1 GAAAEASRTRPPT
14 TCKWWLKGTCKF
26 GDDCRYSH
34 RGPASP
40 AAQKA
45 TEGAAEVETLAGQPA
60 PSPAEPAA
68 QEEPPT
74 AAEQEAAP
82 EAGDDDPGGDGDPRS
97 AFCQVI
103 WCDQRAFK
111 SDSNSLRAELDG
123 ATQLQAKAHK
133 TAEKCIRLLQ
143 KKRRARE
150 KTEARPLSVFLVS
163 WANAPELVDY
173 LAAAPHV
180 AAKVVVLCDTC
191 GARAREAAERSDEAC
206 WSMPSFTVVV
216 DHFGVELPLTL
227 IPPALLKRLLRT
239 ESMGKR
245 FDIRPPSDLTETS
258 DPSCP
263 VLSCGGQ
270 PEADECPS
278 AVPSTPCAWTFW
290 LTVGILIGV
299 VVSWAA
305 VLALG
310 VLRGVLGHVHVL
322 LGGSSDSA
330 QVLVHC
336 PNDEGGMFWRHRTL
350 VKKVT
355 AGVWIAITPDL
366 AVVRHNL
373 LEQRHLVLDRNVMF
387 PADRRAEVYGF
398 DPVPRAEILA
408 LKRQAAVQ
416 AAMLGDGDHGV
427 GMELMQSR
435 TWPQSKGAALANGL
449 EVFIEKVQGNQLQEW
464 KAARSSEGE
473 DLRTL
478 GDHRDSAGRRHLP
491 LSDAASLMR
500 ETSVDDWAMPGPRVA
515 KEWLVS
521 VRDGPG
527 DLTSYHGQWVRRS
540 GVSESSAVAH
550 VHYVLCESVRLAIR
564 TDQLGV
570 TNLPSSELIM
580 RRICQDETAVARNP
594 RHPDY
599 GGLKILLRAPTTEQ
613 GQASTNRF
621 TEWVTGRLEEQAAI
635 YRQTRL
641 WNEEQRAMQN
651 GYWTALRSALPLWAP
666 PPPGLTAEGAARELL
681 ASKGLYCQE
690 PKNLAPFD
698 LTKLK
703 VAKGRAR
710 PRSVANLLPPLPADM
725 IRNPALYIEKDQ
737 GEMEFMR
744 QHTDPIRPYWDPVLR
759 SSRTERWRLFR
770 VLYELGLI
778 TFRRRLRARA
788 ALVFVKKKKPG
799 EIRMIVGAR
808 QANSRHRAP
817 PTSRLG
823 SAGALADL
831 DLSVG
836 GESVDGVGS
845 AMGWDP
851 RGNEADVEDCFYN
864 FAVDGLAEWFGFD
877 DPLPAAEIRDTYGI
891 NVGAFW
897 DPELSMMVSVEDDM
911 VLYPCMRAMCM
922 GWSWAL
928 YFAQE
933 AVSAMTERA
942 LRSPSLPTPAMV
954 KEHHPAPDLRE
965 SKVMGSVYVAEAD
978 RSGLPITWSY
988 PDVVTHLETVGVE
1001 IDLKKGKLRNKASRV
1016 WRIDL
1021 ATRAL
1026 LRRGKMR
1033 GGHME
1038 VWLGHAVSLLMLARP
1053 GYAAPSATCRFAE
1066 VARGVR
1072 TPLPREVMHE
1082 MRLVVGLVWLAEV
1095 DLAAPYVPRVYAS
1108 DSADNGHGLMYK
1120 RASDEEMQSAFRWK
1134 ERWSFKQHLRG
1145 PRVGLTSAADVAEMG
1160 GYREVDEAQLD
1171 YEVEPRCRSAEPSAG
1186 SDPATAFGQ
1195 WLQSR
1200 GGEGSASAGSH
1211 RPRPRRLR
1219 RRPVDPGGPDA
1230 ECLSQAGPLAP
1241 PLPASWFDPE
1251 GFKLVAA
1258 RRWRWP
1264 GEHIY
1269 VKENRDAVMGLRH
1282 ACRVRQNCGR
1292 RLISLVDSMACV
1304 GCLDKGRP
1312 SRSAALNAQ
1321 CRRAA
1326 AYTIGCRVRWRLQYV
1341 NTKFNVADAPSR
1353 RFEHNSPDKGH
1364 PPAAAESDKHLGP
1377 QPPEDQGFL
1386 ELFSGEG
1393 GLSRAFEELGLS
1405 TRPCVDIKD
1414 GAHHDLLDPKVQN
1427 IILEDIRKGRFWYV
1441 HLGTPCCVWSR
1452 ARHGIVNYE
1461 KAAYKERV
1469 GVALALF
1476 SCRVAYECSR
1486 NGVFW
1491 SIENPRS
1498 SRLWDFDPVRELTDL
1513 PDVVRVC
1520 LVRCSYGASHMKPTA
1535 ILTNLSALSS
1545 LAPVCSRDHSRVEL
1559 GGFETV
1565 TLPSGARVSRNRAAG
1580 AGAYPRS
1587 LCQAWALAAGM
1598 SAPAVARNGPDAP
1611 DGGDLEARLRD
1622 AARRPASR
1630 ARERLRP
1637 ARQRLQAEPDLGLAG
1652 AADSDGLESRYDHL
1666 RPFIVFG
1673 QDSNLEAIKGRNL
1686 SFGPRAPVPADG
1698 GAARFGSIT
1707 STSLERY
1714 GAAVREFFEWAKR
1727 SDDLRQAPESFI

>member
-1 GAAAEASRTRPPT
+1 M
-14 TCKWWLKGTCKF
+14 
-26 GDDCRYSH
+26 D
-34 RGPASP
+34 
-40 AAQKA
+40 
-45 TEGAAEVETLAGQPA
+45 TLDIP
-60 PSPAEPAA
+60 EP
-68 QEEPPT
+68 Q
-74 AAEQEAAP
+74 
-82 EAGDDDPGGDGDPRS
+82 
-97 AFCQVI
+97 
-103 WCDQRAFK
+103 
-111 SDSNSLRAELDG
+111 
-123 ATQLQAKAHK
+123 
-133 TAEKCIRLLQ
+133 
-143 KKRRARE
+143 
-150 KTEARPLSVFLVS
+150 
-163 WANAPELVDY
+163 
-173 LAAAPHV
+173 
-180 AAKVVVLCDTC
+180 
-191 GARAREAAERSDEAC
+191 
-206 WSMPSFTVVV
+206 
-216 DHFGVELPLTL
+216 
-227 IPPALLKRLLRT
+227 
-239 ESMGKR
+239 
-245 FDIRPPSDLTETS
+245 
-258 DPSCP
+258 
-263 VLSCGGQ
+263 
-270 PEADECPS
+270 
-278 AVPSTPCAWTFW
+278 
-290 LTVGILIGV
+290 
-299 VVSWAA
+299 
-305 VLALG
+305 
-310 VLRGVLGHVHVL
+310 VLGHY
-322 LGGSSDSA
+322 
-330 QVLVHC
+330 
-336 PNDEGGMFWRHRTL
+336 PNDEGGMFWHHRIL
-350 VKKVT
+350 VKKVA
-355 AGVWIAITPDL
+355 AGAWIAITPDL
-366 AVVRHNL
+366 ELVRHNL
-373 LEQRHLVLDRNVMF
+373 LEQRHLVLDRNMMF

-398 DPVPRAEILA
+398 DPAPRAEILA
-408 LKRQAAVQ
+408 LRRQAAVQ
-416 AAMLGDGDHGV
+416 AAILGDGDHDA
-427 GMELMQSR
+427 GMENFAWVIAEVDHPKFAQPQVDAESDL
-435 TWPQSKGAALANGL
+435 TTLGQSKGR
-449 EVFIEKVQGNQLQEW
+449 VQGNQLQEW

-491 LSDAASLMR
+491 LSDAVSLMR
-500 ETSVDDWAMPGPRVA
+500 ETSVDEWAMPGPRVA

-521 VRDGPG
+521 VRDGPR
-527 DLTSYHGQWVRRS
+527 DLSSYHGQWARRS
-540 GVSESSAVAH
+540 GVSDSSAVAH
-550 VHYVLCESVRLAIR
+550 VHCAQCESVRLAIR
-564 TDQLGV
+564 TDQLGA

-599 GGLKILLRAPTTEQ
+599 GGQKTLLHAPTTEQ

-641 WNEEQRAMQN
+641 WNEEHSGLSFEQRQRALSARASLNHLAAAQPN
-651 GYWTALRSALPLWAP
+651 SNSFCRARQSSRAPTAVQEWILDSIAERAAAVGP

-681 ASKGLYCQE
+681 ASKDLYCQG

-710 PRSVANLLPPLPADM
+710 PRSAANFLPPLPADM
-725 IRNPALYIEKDQ
+725 IRNPALYIEKDE

-770 VLYELGLI
+770 VLHELDLI

-788 ALVFVKKKKPG
+788 ALFFVKKKKPG
-799 EIRMIVGAR
+799 DIRMIVDAR
-808 QANSRHRAP
+808 QANSCHRAP

-845 AMGWDP
+845 AVGWDP
-851 RGNEADVEDCFYN
+851 HGNEADVEDCFYN
-864 FAVDGLAEWFGFD
+864 FAIDGLAEWFGFD
-877 DPLPAAEIRDTYGI
+877 DPLPAAEIRGTYGI

-897 DPELSMMVSVEDDM
+897 DPELSMMVSVKDDM
-911 VLYPCMRAMCM
+911 VLYPCMRATCM

-933 AVSAMTERA
+933 AASAMTERA

-965 SKVMGSVYVAEAD
+965 SKVMGSVYVDNITIFGRDASLAREASSALQAEAD

-1001 IDLKKGKLRNKASRV
+1001 IVLKKGKLRNKASR
-1016 WRIDL
+1016 
-1021 ATRAL
+1021 
-1026 LRRGKMR
+1026 
-1033 GGHME
+1033 

-1053 GYAAPSATCRFAE
+1053 GYAALSATHRFAE

-1082 MRLVVGLVWLAEV
+1082 MRLVAGLVWLAEV
-1095 DLAAPYVPRVYAS
+1095 DLAAAYVPHVYAS
-1108 DSADNGHGLMYK
+1108 ASADNGHGLMYK

-1134 ERWSFKQHLRG
+1134 EKWSFKQHLRG

-1186 SDPATAFGQ
+1186 SAPATAFGQ

-1200 GGEGSASAGSH
+1200 AEEGSDSAGSH

-1230 ECLSQAGPLAP
+1230 ECLSQAAPLAP

-1264 GEHIY
+1264 GEHIN
-1269 VKENRDAVMGLRH
+1269 VKETRAAVMGLRH

-1292 RLISLVDSMACV
+1292 RLVSLVDSMACV
-1304 GCLDKGRP
+1304 GCLGKGRP

-1326 AYTIGCRVRWRLQYV
+1326 AYTIGCRARWRLRYV
-1341 NTKFNVADAPSR
+1341 NAKFNVADAPSR

-1393 GLSRAFEELGLS
+1393 GLSRAFEELGSS
-1405 TRPCVDIKD
+1405 TYPCMDIKD
-1414 GAHHDLLDPKVQN
+1414 GAHHDLLDPKAQN
-1427 IILEDIRKGRFWYV
+1427 IILE
-1441 HLGTPCCVWSR
+1441 
-1452 ARHGIVNYE
+1452 
-1461 KAAYKERV
+1461 
-1469 GVALALF
+1469 
-1476 SCRVAYECSR
+1476 
-1486 NGVFW
+1486 
-1491 SIENPRS
+1491 
-1498 SRLWDFDPVRELTDL
+1498 
-1513 PDVVRVC
+1513 
-1520 LVRCSYGASHMKPTA
+1520 
-1535 ILTNLSALSS
+1535 
-1545 LAPVCSRDHSRVEL
+1545 
-1559 GGFETV
+1559 
-1565 TLPSGARVSRNRAAG
+1565 
-1580 AGAYPRS
+1580 
-1587 LCQAWALAAGM
+1587 AWALAAGM

-1673 QDSNLEAIKGRNL
+1673 QDSNLEAIKGRSL
-1686 SFGPRAPVPADG
+1686 SFGPRAPVPAHG

-1714 GAAVREFFEWAKR
+1714 GTA
-1727 SDDLRQAPESFI
+1727 